1 MVKKSDLKDQIL
13 TDDES
18 ILVCPI
24 CFAEFSANSG
34 DYWYLE
40 DDFIF
45 TCSECE
51 VEMKLMKKYT
61 TYEEIK

>member
-13 TDDES
+13 TKDRS
-18 ILVCPI
+18 IMVCPS

-34 DYWYLE
+34 DYWHV
-40 DDFIF
+40 DDDYVFK
-45 TCSECE
+45 CHDCD